1 MGVLEKYKE
10 QKGLLGKKKYR
21 EGIKVNG
28 YEEVKCRDPSLGMGQ
43 SPCKSLLSEALWIF
57 RETGYI
63 PETKL
68 LYL

>member
-43 SPCKSLLSEALWIF
+43 SPCKSLLSEAL
-57 RETGYI
+57 
-63 PETKL
+63 
-68 LYL
+68 